1 MIGLIEGRAAGLAQ
15 ARLLSPEAGGD
26 GANIGDFA
34 GAQAIDIGRAGPALL
49 RRTLGA
55 GGGRREQGEKE
66 SEDGGSLGV
75 AGFGPQ
81 ADEILPSSLV
91 CPCFRHDS
99 VARGP
104 IWAV

>member
-66 SEDGGSLGV
+66 SEDGGSLGL
-75 AGFGPQ
+75 AGFGRKPTKSCLHHWFALAFATTQ
-81 ADEILPSSLV
+81 WRV
-91 CPCFRHDS
+91 
-99 VARGP
+99 V
-104 IWAV
+104 